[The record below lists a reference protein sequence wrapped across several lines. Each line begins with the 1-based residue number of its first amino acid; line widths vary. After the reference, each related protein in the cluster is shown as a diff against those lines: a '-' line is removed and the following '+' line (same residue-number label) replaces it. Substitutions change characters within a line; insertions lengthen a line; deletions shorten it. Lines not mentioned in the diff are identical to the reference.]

1 MQVHRLRFDNS
12 EMASAVFV
20 EMRERERKKPAEAYR
35 ASTGA
40 EAPSDPSQ
48 LPAAEIAMTHARLLT
63 GADPRAAPGFPLGA
77 VVYYE
82 VRLHPQPQPHP
93 HPHPPHPHPNPN
105 PNVVC
110 HEVRLRA
117 PGHEGHIVPLDE
129 QVDRCSFNS
138 SPRVDLTLT
147 TRRST

>member
-40 EAPSDPSQ
+40 EPPSDPSQ

-63 GADPRAAPGFPLGA
+63 AADPRAAPGFPLGA

-82 VRLHPQPQPHP
+82 VRLYRHPRPHR
-93 HPHPPHPHPNPN
+93 PNRKRK
-105 PNVVC
+105 V
-110 HEVRLRA
+110 
-117 PGHEGHIVPLDE
+117 G
-129 QVDRCSFNS
+129 
-138 SPRVDLTLT
+138 PR
-147 TRRST
+147 